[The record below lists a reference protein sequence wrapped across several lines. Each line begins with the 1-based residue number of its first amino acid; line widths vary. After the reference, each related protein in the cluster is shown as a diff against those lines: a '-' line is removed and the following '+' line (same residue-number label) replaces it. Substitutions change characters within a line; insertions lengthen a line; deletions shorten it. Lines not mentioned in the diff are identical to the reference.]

1 MSRSRSLLAVH
12 ASVALFGLAGLFGK
26 WLTLQPHFIVL
37 GRVVFAAAALALIIR
52 LSGGRFS
59 IRRKIDGG
67 LFLLQGL
74 ILAVHWILFF
84 ESIRVS
90 TVAVGLLAYSSFPVF
105 TAFLEPLFFRTRLSR
120 RHLGLSLACLAGVFL
135 LVPRFSWS
143 ERVFQGVVTGLGAGA
158 TFALLSIINRKLSF
172 RYASPVV
179 AFYQDAGAALF
190 SSPPPCSSRRLLRDA
205 TSPCWRSSG
214 FVHRPRPHA
223 FYRRDAAPFGP
234 DGQHHQRLGAGL
246 RDLFGRPAAWGTAF
260 RPDDRRRID
269 HLDGGFRPFPVEPE
283 KEEAGGRRSSDARL
297 NVISRRA
304 SARSTRPYFPWKS
317 EKSNPPPGHSAMI
330 LR

>member
-12 ASVALFGLAGLFGK
+12 AAVALFGLAGLFGK

-190 SSPPPCSSRRLLRDA
+190 LLPAALLKPPALTGRDFALLAILGLLCTALAHTLFIAGMRRLSAQTASIISALEPVYGIALAALLLGERPSA
-205 TSPCWRSSG
+205 RTIAG
-214 FVHRPRPHA
+214 GLIILTAVFVLSLSNLKRKK
-223 FYRRDAAPFGP
+223 
-234 DGQHHQRLGAGL
+234 
-246 RDLFGRPAAWGTAF
+246 PAA
-260 RPDDRRRID
+260 
-269 HLDGGFRPFPVEPE
+269 V
-283 KEEAGGRRSSDARL
+283 GRATP
-297 NVISRRA
+297 A
-304 SARSTRPYFPWKS
+304 
-317 EKSNPPPGHSAMI
+317 
-330 LR
+330 

>member
-1 MSRSRSLLAVH
+1 MAVH
-12 ASVALFGLAGLFGK
+12 AAVALFGLAGLFGK

-190 SSPPPCSSRRLLRDA
+190 LLPAALLKPPALTGRDFALLAILGLLCTALAHTLFIAGMRRLSAQTASIISALEPVYGIALAALLLGERPSA
-205 TSPCWRSSG
+205 RTIAG
-214 FVHRPRPHA
+214 GLIILTAVFVLSLSNLKRKK
-223 FYRRDAAPFGP
+223 
-234 DGQHHQRLGAGL
+234 
-246 RDLFGRPAAWGTAF
+246 PAA
-260 RPDDRRRID
+260 
-269 HLDGGFRPFPVEPE
+269 
-283 KEEAGGRRSSDARL
+283 AG
-297 NVISRRA
+297 RA
-304 SARSTRPYFPWKS
+304 TPA
-317 EKSNPPPGHSAMI
+317 
-330 LR
+330 

>member
-1 MSRSRSLLAVH
+1 MAVH

-74 ILAVHWILFF
+74 ILAVQWLLCF

-190 SSPPPCSSRRLLRDA
+190 LLPAALLKPPALTGRDFALLAILGLLCTALAHTLFIAGMRRLSAQTASIISALEPVYGIALAALLLGERPSA
-205 TSPCWRSSG
+205 RTIAG
-214 FVHRPRPHA
+214 GLIILTAVFVLSLSNLKRKK
-223 FYRRDAAPFGP
+223 
-234 DGQHHQRLGAGL
+234 
-246 RDLFGRPAAWGTAF
+246 PAA
-260 RPDDRRRID
+260 
-269 HLDGGFRPFPVEPE
+269 
-283 KEEAGGRRSSDARL
+283 AG
-297 NVISRRA
+297 RA
-304 SARSTRPYFPWKS
+304 TPA
-317 EKSNPPPGHSAMI
+317 
-330 LR
+330 

>member
-1 MSRSRSLLAVH
+1 MAVH

-26 WLTLQPHFIVL
+26 WLTLRPHFIVL

-59 IRRKIDGG
+59 IRSKIDGG
-67 LFLLQGL
+67 LFLLQAL

-105 TAFLEPLFFRTRLSR
+105 TAFLEPLFFRARLSR
-120 RHLGLSLACLAGVFL
+120 LHLGLSLACLAGVFL

-172 RYASPVV
+172 RYDSPVI

-190 SSPPPCSSRRLLRDA
+190 LLPAALLKPPALTGRDFALLAILGLLCTALAHTLFIAGMRRLTAQTASIISALEPVYGIALAALLLGERPSA
-205 TSPCWRSSG
+205 RTIAG
-214 FVHRPRPHA
+214 GLIILTAVFVLSLSNLKRKK
-223 FYRRDAAPFGP
+223 
-234 DGQHHQRLGAGL
+234 
-246 RDLFGRPAAWGTAF
+246 PAA
-260 RPDDRRRID
+260 
-269 HLDGGFRPFPVEPE
+269 V
-283 KEEAGGRRSSDARL
+283 GRATP
-297 NVISRRA
+297 A
-304 SARSTRPYFPWKS
+304 
-317 EKSNPPPGHSAMI
+317 
-330 LR
+330 

>member
-1 MSRSRSLLAVH
+1 LAVH

-90 TVAVGLLAYSSFPVF
+90 PVAVGLLAYSSFPVF

-190 SSPPPCSSRRLLRDA
+190 LLPAALLKPPALTGRDFALLAILGLLCTALAHTLFIAGMRRLSAQTASIISALEPVYGIALAALLLGERPSA
-205 TSPCWRSSG
+205 RTIAG
-214 FVHRPRPHA
+214 GLIILTAVFVLSLSNLKRKK
-223 FYRRDAAPFGP
+223 
-234 DGQHHQRLGAGL
+234 
-246 RDLFGRPAAWGTAF
+246 PAA
-260 RPDDRRRID
+260 
-269 HLDGGFRPFPVEPE
+269 
-283 KEEAGGRRSSDARL
+283 AG
-297 NVISRRA
+297 RA
-304 SARSTRPYFPWKS
+304 TPA
-317 EKSNPPPGHSAMI
+317 
-330 LR
+330 

>member
-190 SSPPPCSSRRLLRDA
+190 LLPAALLKPPALTGRDFALLAILGLLCTALAHTLFIAGMRRLSAQTASIISALEPVYGIALAALLLGERPSA
-205 TSPCWRSSG
+205 RTIAG
-214 FVHRPRPHA
+214 GLIILTAVFVLSLSNLKRKK
-223 FYRRDAAPFGP
+223 
-234 DGQHHQRLGAGL
+234 
-246 RDLFGRPAAWGTAF
+246 PAA
-260 RPDDRRRID
+260 
-269 HLDGGFRPFPVEPE
+269 
-283 KEEAGGRRSSDARL
+283 AG
-297 NVISRRA
+297 RA
-304 SARSTRPYFPWKS
+304 TPA
-317 EKSNPPPGHSAMI
+317 
-330 LR
+330 

>member
-1 MSRSRSLLAVH
+1 LAVH
-12 ASVALFGLAGLFGK
+12 AAVALFGLAGLFGK
-26 WLTLQPHFIVL
+26 WLTLRPHFIVL

-190 SSPPPCSSRRLLRDA
+190 LLPAALLKPPALTGRDFALLAILGLLCTALAHTLFIAGMRRLSAQTASIISALEPVYGIALAALLLGERPSA
-205 TSPCWRSSG
+205 RTIAG
-214 FVHRPRPHA
+214 GLIILTAVFVLSLSNLKRKK
-223 FYRRDAAPFGP
+223 
-234 DGQHHQRLGAGL
+234 
-246 RDLFGRPAAWGTAF
+246 PAA
-260 RPDDRRRID
+260 
-269 HLDGGFRPFPVEPE
+269 V
-283 KEEAGGRRSSDARL
+283 GRATP
-297 NVISRRA
+297 A
-304 SARSTRPYFPWKS
+304 
-317 EKSNPPPGHSAMI
+317 
-330 LR
+330 

>member
-12 ASVALFGLAGLFGK
+12 AAVALFGLAGLFGK

-190 SSPPPCSSRRLLRDA
+190 LLPAALLKPPALTGRDFALLAILGLLCTALAHTLFIAGMRRLSAQTASIISALEPVYGIALAALLLGERPSA
-205 TSPCWRSSG
+205 RTIAG
-214 FVHRPRPHA
+214 GLIILTAVFVLSLSNLKRKK
-223 FYRRDAAPFGP
+223 
-234 DGQHHQRLGAGL
+234 
-246 RDLFGRPAAWGTAF
+246 PAA
-260 RPDDRRRID
+260 
-269 HLDGGFRPFPVEPE
+269 
-283 KEEAGGRRSSDARL
+283 AG
-297 NVISRRA
+297 RA
-304 SARSTRPYFPWKS
+304 TPA
-317 EKSNPPPGHSAMI
+317 
-330 LR
+330 

>member
-12 ASVALFGLAGLFGK
+12 AAVALFGLAGLFGK
-26 WLTLQPHFIVL
+26 WLTLRPHFIVL

-190 SSPPPCSSRRLLRDA
+190 LL
-205 TSPCWRSSG
+205 
-214 FVHRPRPHA
+214 
-223 FYRRDAAPFGP
+223 
-234 DGQHHQRLGAGL
+234 
-246 RDLFGRPAAWGTAF
+246 PAALLKPPALTGRDFALLAILGLLCTALAHIYNTAGVLR
-260 RPDDRRRID
+260 RPNASFYLCLILASIWYLIYIRDYDDS
-269 HLDGGFRPFPVEPE
+269 
-283 KEEAGGRRSSDARL
+283 KE
-297 NVISRRA
+297 N
-304 SARSTRPYFPWKS
+304 
-317 EKSNPPPGHSAMI
+317 
-330 LR
+330 

>member
-12 ASVALFGLAGLFGK
+12 AAAALFGLAGLFGK
-26 WLTLQPHFIVL
+26 WLTLRPHFIVL

-190 SSPPPCSSRRLLRDA
+190 LLPAALLKPPALTGRDFALLAILGLLCTALAHTLFIAGMRRLSAQTASIISALEPVYGIALAALLLGERPSA
-205 TSPCWRSSG
+205 RTIAG
-214 FVHRPRPHA
+214 GLIILTAVFVLSLSNLKRKK
-223 FYRRDAAPFGP
+223 
-234 DGQHHQRLGAGL
+234 
-246 RDLFGRPAAWGTAF
+246 PAA
-260 RPDDRRRID
+260 
-269 HLDGGFRPFPVEPE
+269 
-283 KEEAGGRRSSDARL
+283 AG
-297 NVISRRA
+297 RA
-304 SARSTRPYFPWKS
+304 TTV
-317 EKSNPPPGHSAMI
+317 
-330 LR
+330 

>member
-12 ASVALFGLAGLFGK
+12 AAVALFGLAGLFGK
-26 WLTLQPHFIVL
+26 WLTLRPHFIVL

-190 SSPPPCSSRRLLRDA
+190 LLPAALLKPPALTGRDFALLAILGLLCTALAHTLFIAGMRRLSAQTASIISALEPVYGIALAALLLGERPSA
-205 TSPCWRSSG
+205 RTIAG
-214 FVHRPRPHA
+214 GLIILTAVFVLSLSNLKRKK
-223 FYRRDAAPFGP
+223 
-234 DGQHHQRLGAGL
+234 
-246 RDLFGRPAAWGTAF
+246 PAA
-260 RPDDRRRID
+260 
-269 HLDGGFRPFPVEPE
+269 
-283 KEEAGGRRSSDARL
+283 AG
-297 NVISRRA
+297 RA
-304 SARSTRPYFPWKS
+304 TPA
-317 EKSNPPPGHSAMI
+317 
-330 LR
+330 

>member
-1 MSRSRSLLAVH
+1 MAVH

-59 IRRKIDGG
+59 IRRKIDGW

-105 TAFLEPLFFRTRLSR
+105 TAFLEPLFFRARLSR
-120 RHLGLSLACLAGVFL
+120 LHLGLSLACLAGVFL

-190 SSPPPCSSRRLLRDA
+190 LLPAALLKPPALTGRDFALLAILGLLCTALAHTLFIAGMRRLSAQTASIISALEPVYGIALAALLLGERPSA
-205 TSPCWRSSG
+205 RTIAG
-214 FVHRPRPHA
+214 GLIILTAVFVLSLSNLKRKK
-223 FYRRDAAPFGP
+223 
-234 DGQHHQRLGAGL
+234 
-246 RDLFGRPAAWGTAF
+246 PAA
-260 RPDDRRRID
+260 
-269 HLDGGFRPFPVEPE
+269 
-283 KEEAGGRRSSDARL
+283 AG
-297 NVISRRA
+297 RA
-304 SARSTRPYFPWKS
+304 TPA
-317 EKSNPPPGHSAMI
+317 
-330 LR
+330 

>member
-12 ASVALFGLAGLFGK
+12 AAAALFGLAGLFGK
-26 WLTLQPHFIVL
+26 WLTLRPHFIVL

-59 IRRKIDGG
+59 IRSKIDGG
-67 LFLLQGL
+67 LFLLQAL

-190 SSPPPCSSRRLLRDA
+190 LLPAALLKPPALTGRDFALLAILGLLCTALAHTLFIAGMRRLSAQTASIISALEPVYGIALAALLLGERPSA
-205 TSPCWRSSG
+205 RTIAG
-214 FVHRPRPHA
+214 GLIILTAVFVLSLSNLKRKK
-223 FYRRDAAPFGP
+223 
-234 DGQHHQRLGAGL
+234 
-246 RDLFGRPAAWGTAF
+246 PAA
-260 RPDDRRRID
+260 
-269 HLDGGFRPFPVEPE
+269 
-283 KEEAGGRRSSDARL
+283 AG
-297 NVISRRA
+297 RA
-304 SARSTRPYFPWKS
+304 TPA
-317 EKSNPPPGHSAMI
+317 
-330 LR
+330 

>member
-1 MSRSRSLLAVH
+1 MAVH

-190 SSPPPCSSRRLLRDA
+190 LLPAALLKPPALTGRDFALLAILGLLCTALAHTLFIAGMRRLSAQTASIISALEPVYGIALAALLLGERPSA
-205 TSPCWRSSG
+205 RTIAG
-214 FVHRPRPHA
+214 GLIILTAVFVLSLSNLKRKK
-223 FYRRDAAPFGP
+223 
-234 DGQHHQRLGAGL
+234 
-246 RDLFGRPAAWGTAF
+246 PAA
-260 RPDDRRRID
+260 
-269 HLDGGFRPFPVEPE
+269 
-283 KEEAGGRRSSDARL
+283 AG
-297 NVISRRA
+297 RA
-304 SARSTRPYFPWKS
+304 TPA
-317 EKSNPPPGHSAMI
+317 
-330 LR
+330 

>member
-1 MSRSRSLLAVH
+1 MAVH

-26 WLTLQPHFIVL
+26 WLTLRPHFIVL

-90 TVAVGLLAYSSFPVF
+90 TVAVGLLAYSSFPIF

-190 SSPPPCSSRRLLRDA
+190 LLPAALLKPPALTGRDFALLAILGLLCTALAHTLFIAGMRRLSAQTASIISALEPVYGIALAALLLGERPSA
-205 TSPCWRSSG
+205 RTIAG
-214 FVHRPRPHA
+214 GLIILTAVFVLSLSNLKRKK
-223 FYRRDAAPFGP
+223 
-234 DGQHHQRLGAGL
+234 
-246 RDLFGRPAAWGTAF
+246 PAA
-260 RPDDRRRID
+260 
-269 HLDGGFRPFPVEPE
+269 
-283 KEEAGGRRSSDARL
+283 AG
-297 NVISRRA
+297 RA
-304 SARSTRPYFPWKS
+304 TPA
-317 EKSNPPPGHSAMI
+317 
-330 LR
+330 

>member
-1 MSRSRSLLAVH
+1 MAVH

-90 TVAVGLLAYSSFPVF
+90 TVAVGLLAYSSFPVS

-190 SSPPPCSSRRLLRDA
+190 LLPAALLKPPALTGRDFALLAILGLLCTALAHTLFIAGMRRLSAQTASIISALEPVYGIALAALLLGERPSA
-205 TSPCWRSSG
+205 RTIAG
-214 FVHRPRPHA
+214 GLIILTAVFVLSLSNLKRKK
-223 FYRRDAAPFGP
+223 
-234 DGQHHQRLGAGL
+234 
-246 RDLFGRPAAWGTAF
+246 PAA
-260 RPDDRRRID
+260 
-269 HLDGGFRPFPVEPE
+269 
-283 KEEAGGRRSSDARL
+283 AG
-297 NVISRRA
+297 RA
-304 SARSTRPYFPWKS
+304 TPA
-317 EKSNPPPGHSAMI
+317 
-330 LR
+330 

>member
-1 MSRSRSLLAVH
+1 
-12 ASVALFGLAGLFGK
+12 LAGLFGK
-26 WLTLQPHFIVL
+26 WLTLRPHFIVL

-90 TVAVGLLAYSSFPVF
+90 TVAVGLLAYSSFPIF

-190 SSPPPCSSRRLLRDA
+190 LLPAALLKPPALTGRDFALLAILGLLCTALAHTLFIAGMRRLSAQTASIISALEPVYGIALAALLLGERPSA
-205 TSPCWRSSG
+205 RTIAG
-214 FVHRPRPHA
+214 GLIILTAVFVLSLSNLKRKK
-223 FYRRDAAPFGP
+223 
-234 DGQHHQRLGAGL
+234 
-246 RDLFGRPAAWGTAF
+246 PAA
-260 RPDDRRRID
+260 
-269 HLDGGFRPFPVEPE
+269 
-283 KEEAGGRRSSDARL
+283 AG
-297 NVISRRA
+297 RA
-304 SARSTRPYFPWKS
+304 TPA
-317 EKSNPPPGHSAMI
+317 
-330 LR
+330 

>member
-12 ASVALFGLAGLFGK
+12 AAVALFGLAGLFGK
-26 WLTLQPHFIVL
+26 WLTLRPHFIVL

-190 SSPPPCSSRRLLRDA
+190 LLPAALLKPPALTGRDFALLAILGLLCTALAHTLFIAGMRRLSAQTASIISALEPVYGIALAALLLGERPSA
-205 TSPCWRSSG
+205 RTIAG
-214 FVHRPRPHA
+214 GLIILTAVFVLSLSNLKRKK
-223 FYRRDAAPFGP
+223 
-234 DGQHHQRLGAGL
+234 
-246 RDLFGRPAAWGTAF
+246 PAA
-260 RPDDRRRID
+260 
-269 HLDGGFRPFPVEPE
+269 V
-283 KEEAGGRRSSDARL
+283 GRATP
-297 NVISRRA
+297 A
-304 SARSTRPYFPWKS
+304 
-317 EKSNPPPGHSAMI
+317 
-330 LR
+330 

>member
-1 MSRSRSLLAVH
+1 LAVH
-12 ASVALFGLAGLFGK
+12 AAVALFGLAGLFGK

-190 SSPPPCSSRRLLRDA
+190 LLPAALLKPPALTGRDFALLAILGLLCTALAHTLFIAGMRRLSAQTASIISALEPVYGIALAALLLGERPSA
-205 TSPCWRSSG
+205 RTIAG
-214 FVHRPRPHA
+214 GLIILTAVFVLSLSNLKRKK
-223 FYRRDAAPFGP
+223 
-234 DGQHHQRLGAGL
+234 
-246 RDLFGRPAAWGTAF
+246 PAA
-260 RPDDRRRID
+260 
-269 HLDGGFRPFPVEPE
+269 
-283 KEEAGGRRSSDARL
+283 AG
-297 NVISRRA
+297 RA
-304 SARSTRPYFPWKS
+304 TPA
-317 EKSNPPPGHSAMI
+317 
-330 LR
+330 

>member
-1 MSRSRSLLAVH
+1 MAVH

-190 SSPPPCSSRRLLRDA
+190 LLPAALLKPPALTGRDFALLAILGLLCTALAHTLFIAGMRRLSAQTASIISALEPVYGIALAALLLGERPSA
-205 TSPCWRSSG
+205 RTIAG
-214 FVHRPRPHA
+214 GLIILTAVFVLSLSNLKRKK
-223 FYRRDAAPFGP
+223 
-234 DGQHHQRLGAGL
+234 
-246 RDLFGRPAAWGTAF
+246 PAA
-260 RPDDRRRID
+260 
-269 HLDGGFRPFPVEPE
+269 V
-283 KEEAGGRRSSDARL
+283 GRATP
-297 NVISRRA
+297 A
-304 SARSTRPYFPWKS
+304 
-317 EKSNPPPGHSAMI
+317 
-330 LR
+330 

>member
-1 MSRSRSLLAVH
+1 LAVH
-12 ASVALFGLAGLFGK
+12 AAVALFGLAGLFGK
-26 WLTLQPHFIVL
+26 WLTLRPHFIVL

-90 TVAVGLLAYSSFPVF
+90 TVAVGLLAYSSFPIF

-190 SSPPPCSSRRLLRDA
+190 LLPAALLKPPALTGRDFALLAILGLLCTALAHTLFIAGMRRLSAQTASIISALEPVYGIALAALLLGERPSA
-205 TSPCWRSSG
+205 RTIAG
-214 FVHRPRPHA
+214 GLIILTAVFVLSLSNLKRKK
-223 FYRRDAAPFGP
+223 
-234 DGQHHQRLGAGL
+234 
-246 RDLFGRPAAWGTAF
+246 PAA
-260 RPDDRRRID
+260 
-269 HLDGGFRPFPVEPE
+269 
-283 KEEAGGRRSSDARL
+283 AG
-297 NVISRRA
+297 RA
-304 SARSTRPYFPWKS
+304 TPA
-317 EKSNPPPGHSAMI
+317 
-330 LR
+330 

>member
-1 MSRSRSLLAVH
+1 LAVH
-12 ASVALFGLAGLFGK
+12 AAVALFGLAGLFGK
-26 WLTLQPHFIVL
+26 WLTLRPHFIVL

-190 SSPPPCSSRRLLRDA
+190 LLPAALLKPPALTGRDFALLAILGLLCTALAHTLFIAGMRRLSAQTASIISALEPVYGIALAALLLGERPSA
-205 TSPCWRSSG
+205 RTIAG
-214 FVHRPRPHA
+214 GLIILTAVFVLSLSNLKRKK
-223 FYRRDAAPFGP
+223 
-234 DGQHHQRLGAGL
+234 
-246 RDLFGRPAAWGTAF
+246 PAA
-260 RPDDRRRID
+260 
-269 HLDGGFRPFPVEPE
+269 
-283 KEEAGGRRSSDARL
+283 AG
-297 NVISRRA
+297 RA
-304 SARSTRPYFPWKS
+304 TPA
-317 EKSNPPPGHSAMI
+317 
-330 LR
+330 

>member
-1 MSRSRSLLAVH
+1 MAVH

-26 WLTLQPHFIVL
+26 WLTLRPHFIVL

-190 SSPPPCSSRRLLRDA
+190 LLPAALLKPPALTGRDFALLAILGLLCTALAHTLFIAGMRRLSAQTASIISALEPVYGIALAALLLGERPSA
-205 TSPCWRSSG
+205 RTIAG
-214 FVHRPRPHA
+214 GLIILTAVFVLSLSNLKRKK
-223 FYRRDAAPFGP
+223 
-234 DGQHHQRLGAGL
+234 
-246 RDLFGRPAAWGTAF
+246 PAA
-260 RPDDRRRID
+260 
-269 HLDGGFRPFPVEPE
+269 
-283 KEEAGGRRSSDARL
+283 AG
-297 NVISRRA
+297 RA
-304 SARSTRPYFPWKS
+304 TTV
-317 EKSNPPPGHSAMI
+317 
-330 LR
+330 

>member
-190 SSPPPCSSRRLLRDA
+190 LLPAALLKPPALTGRDFALLAILGLLCTALAHTLFIAGMRRLSAQTASIISALEPVYGIALAALLLGERPSA
-205 TSPCWRSSG
+205 RTIAG
-214 FVHRPRPHA
+214 GLIILTAVFVLSLSNLKRKK
-223 FYRRDAAPFGP
+223 
-234 DGQHHQRLGAGL
+234 
-246 RDLFGRPAAWGTAF
+246 PAA
-260 RPDDRRRID
+260 
-269 HLDGGFRPFPVEPE
+269 V
-283 KEEAGGRRSSDARL
+283 GRATP
-297 NVISRRA
+297 A
-304 SARSTRPYFPWKS
+304 
-317 EKSNPPPGHSAMI
+317 
-330 LR
+330 

>member
-26 WLTLQPHFIVL
+26 WLTLRPHFIVL

-90 TVAVGLLAYSSFPVF
+90 TVAVGLLAYSSFPIF

-190 SSPPPCSSRRLLRDA
+190 LLPAALLKPPALTGRDFALLAILGLLCTALAHTLFIAGMRRLSAQTASIISALEPVYGIALAALLLGERPSA
-205 TSPCWRSSG
+205 RTIAG
-214 FVHRPRPHA
+214 GLIILTAVFVLSLSNLKRKK
-223 FYRRDAAPFGP
+223 
-234 DGQHHQRLGAGL
+234 
-246 RDLFGRPAAWGTAF
+246 PAA
-260 RPDDRRRID
+260 
-269 HLDGGFRPFPVEPE
+269 
-283 KEEAGGRRSSDARL
+283 AG
-297 NVISRRA
+297 RA
-304 SARSTRPYFPWKS
+304 TPA
-317 EKSNPPPGHSAMI
+317 
-330 LR
+330 

>member
-190 SSPPPCSSRRLLRDA
+190 LLPAALLKPPALTGRDFALLAILGLLCTALAHTLFIAGMRRLSAQTASIISALEPVYGIALAALLLGERPSA
-205 TSPCWRSSG
+205 RTIAG
-214 FVHRPRPHA
+214 GLIILTAVFVLSLSNLKRKK
-223 FYRRDAAPFGP
+223 
-234 DGQHHQRLGAGL
+234 
-246 RDLFGRPAAWGTAF
+246 PAA
-260 RPDDRRRID
+260 
-269 HLDGGFRPFPVEPE
+269 
-283 KEEAGGRRSSDARL
+283 AG
-297 NVISRRA
+297 
-304 SARSTRPYFPWKS
+304 
-317 EKSNPPPGHSAMI
+317 
-330 LR
+330 

>member
-1 MSRSRSLLAVH
+1 MAVH

-90 TVAVGLLAYSSFPVF
+90 TVAVGLLAYSSFPIF

-190 SSPPPCSSRRLLRDA
+190 LLPAALLKPPALTGRDFALLAILGLLCTALAHTLFIAGMRRLSAQTASIISALEPVYGIALAALLLGERPSA
-205 TSPCWRSSG
+205 RTIAG
-214 FVHRPRPHA
+214 GLIILTAVFVLSLSNLKRKK
-223 FYRRDAAPFGP
+223 
-234 DGQHHQRLGAGL
+234 
-246 RDLFGRPAAWGTAF
+246 PAA
-260 RPDDRRRID
+260 
-269 HLDGGFRPFPVEPE
+269 
-283 KEEAGGRRSSDARL
+283 AG
-297 NVISRRA
+297 RA
-304 SARSTRPYFPWKS
+304 TPA
-317 EKSNPPPGHSAMI
+317 
-330 LR
+330 

>member
-12 ASVALFGLAGLFGK
+12 AAVALFGLAGLFGK
-26 WLTLQPHFIVL
+26 WLTLRPHFIVL

-90 TVAVGLLAYSSFPVF
+90 TVAVGLLAYSSFPIF

-190 SSPPPCSSRRLLRDA
+190 LLPAALLKPPALTGRDFALLAILGLLCTALAHTLFIAGMRRLSAQTASIISALEPVYGIALAALLLGERPSA
-205 TSPCWRSSG
+205 RTIAG
-214 FVHRPRPHA
+214 GLIILTAVFVLSLSNLKRKK
-223 FYRRDAAPFGP
+223 
-234 DGQHHQRLGAGL
+234 
-246 RDLFGRPAAWGTAF
+246 PAA
-260 RPDDRRRID
+260 
-269 HLDGGFRPFPVEPE
+269 
-283 KEEAGGRRSSDARL
+283 AG
-297 NVISRRA
+297 RA
-304 SARSTRPYFPWKS
+304 TPA
-317 EKSNPPPGHSAMI
+317 
-330 LR
+330 

>member
-1 MSRSRSLLAVH
+1 MAVH

-26 WLTLQPHFIVL
+26 WLTLRPHFIVL

-190 SSPPPCSSRRLLRDA
+190 LLPAALLKPPALTGRDFALLAILGLLCTALAHTLFIAGMRRLSAQTASIISALEPVYGIALAALLLGERPSA
-205 TSPCWRSSG
+205 RTIAG
-214 FVHRPRPHA
+214 GLIILTAVFVLSLSNLKRKK
-223 FYRRDAAPFGP
+223 
-234 DGQHHQRLGAGL
+234 
-246 RDLFGRPAAWGTAF
+246 PAA
-260 RPDDRRRID
+260 
-269 HLDGGFRPFPVEPE
+269 V
-283 KEEAGGRRSSDARL
+283 GRATP
-297 NVISRRA
+297 A
-304 SARSTRPYFPWKS
+304 
-317 EKSNPPPGHSAMI
+317 
-330 LR
+330 

>member
-1 MSRSRSLLAVH
+1 VSRSRSLLAVH
-12 ASVALFGLAGLFGK
+12 AAVALFGLAGLFGK
-26 WLTLQPHFIVL
+26 WLTLRPHFIVL

-90 TVAVGLLAYSSFPVF
+90 TVAVGLLAYSSFPIF

-190 SSPPPCSSRRLLRDA
+190 LLPAALLKPPALTGRDFALLAILGLLCTALAHTLFIAGMRRLSAQTASIISALEPVYGIALAALLLGERPSA
-205 TSPCWRSSG
+205 RTIAG
-214 FVHRPRPHA
+214 GLIILTAVFVLSLSNLKRKK
-223 FYRRDAAPFGP
+223 
-234 DGQHHQRLGAGL
+234 
-246 RDLFGRPAAWGTAF
+246 PAA
-260 RPDDRRRID
+260 
-269 HLDGGFRPFPVEPE
+269 
-283 KEEAGGRRSSDARL
+283 AG
-297 NVISRRA
+297 RA
-304 SARSTRPYFPWKS
+304 TPA
-317 EKSNPPPGHSAMI
+317 
-330 LR
+330 